1 MADAKEAA
9 RERVTQARDELV
21 ALSHRIHANPELGFE
36 EEQACAWLCE
46 LLEGPGSRS
55 SGVGDL
61 PTAFA
66 ARAGS
71 GPLHVVV
78 CAEYDAL
85 PAVGHACG
93 HNVIA
98 AMAAGAGMAL
108 ARVADDAGL
117 RVTVLGTPAEEGGG
131 GKILLLQRGAFDG
144 AHAAMMVH
152 PSPYEQ
158 PEMPIIAV
166 NHLKVAYTGKEAHA
180 SAYPFLGVNAADA
193 LVVAQTAIGLLR
205 QHLRPSDRVHGIVTK
220 GGDAANIIPAHTTAD
235 WMVRA
240 ADLEQLE
247 EVRAKVAR
255 CFEAGALATGATLE
269 LSEDHDPYSEMR
281 HDHELSAL
289 YQRNAEA
296 LGRTF
301 IGRSDRGAGS
311 TDMGNVSLALPSIH
325 PTIGIDSLPAVNHQ
339 PEFTASCAT
348 PRPTRPWSTGR
359 WPWPGRRST
368 PPPTRRSANASW
380 PVRHGPDV
388 RDRPVAPTS
397 LVSGTAVVPHQR
409 GETMK
414 YMILTYASQQDYD
427 GMAGKPTDRPA
438 WSAEDFAAMGE
449 FMESFNK
456 DLADSGELVE
466 TRALAAPVLTRRL
479 QLQHGVPV
487 VTDGPYAETQ
497 EVLAGYWIVECESF
511 DRATE
516 IAGRLANCPAPA
528 EVAATAVADVRP
540 LADSRTDL
548 EL

>member
-1 MADAKEAA
+1 VADAKEAA

-46 LLEGPGSRS
+46 LLEGAGLQVQR
-55 SGVGDL
+55 GVGDL

-348 PRPTRPWSTGR
+348 P
-359 WPWPGRRST
+359 
-368 PPPTRRSANASW
+368 AA
-380 PVRHGPDV
+380 DQ
-388 RDRPVAPTS
+388 
-397 LVSGTAVVPHQR
+397 AVV
-409 GETMK
+409 
-414 YMILTYASQQDYD
+414 D
-427 GMAGKPTDRPA
+427 GAVAMAWTAID
-438 WSAEDFAAMGE
+438 AA
-449 FMESFNK
+449 
-456 DLADSGELVE
+456 ADQ
-466 TRALAAPVLTRRL
+466 ALRERL
-479 QLQHGVPV
+479 
-487 VTDGPYAETQ
+487 
-497 EVLAGYWIVECESF
+497 LAG
-511 DRATE
+511 
-516 IAGRLANCPAPA
+516 PA
-528 EVAATAVADVRP
+528 RP
-540 LADSRTDL
+540 
-548 EL
+548 